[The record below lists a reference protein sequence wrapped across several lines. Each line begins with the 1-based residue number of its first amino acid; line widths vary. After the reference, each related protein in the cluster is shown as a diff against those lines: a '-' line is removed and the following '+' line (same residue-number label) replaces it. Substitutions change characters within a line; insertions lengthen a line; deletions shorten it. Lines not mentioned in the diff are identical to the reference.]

1 MIGCISGTTFE
12 GLATTLFGHSTPVRE
27 LVWSLQAKG
36 DSVTIGWEEFISFA
50 EKEDHIP
57 VRVRCQSFVFVLTVF
72 TNRSD
77 VADCSV
83 TQRTGSESWR

>member
-36 DSVTIGWEEFISFA
+36 DSFTIGWEEFISFA

-57 VRVRCQSFVFVLTVF
+57 VRIPLRTFVILTIVH
-72 TNRSD
+72 NMNAA
-77 VADCSV
+77 V
-83 TQRTGSESWR
+83 